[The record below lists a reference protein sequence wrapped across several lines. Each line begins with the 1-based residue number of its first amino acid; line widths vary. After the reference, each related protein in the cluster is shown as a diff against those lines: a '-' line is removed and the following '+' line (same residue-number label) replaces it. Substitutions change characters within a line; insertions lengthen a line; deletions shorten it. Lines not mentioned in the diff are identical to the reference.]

1 MNNYDTLFLKIRS
14 RPSTRLAQGLRKG
27 FLSFSIQQLVLSIGL
42 LSAGIAQMETLTPFD
57 FHSVVY
63 MAWMSSTAHLATL
76 FFLQEYFHSSPVYR
90 AVELFS
96 MLVLLIL
103 LCVALYPTAH
113 WFWADSVLISACLD
127 PAHCLGLQRNV
138 HLLRQR
144 AYANNLPGGLSP
156 QGKISYFILVSSYLW
171 QAASL
176 VEWKAPVLKGLRKP
190 LIWMERAI
198 SHAPLDHSS
207 GKRVAFSE
215 FRHSAFIG
223 VYLFLRAGLDILGSF
238 AFHVTIVFFALCWG
252 LMQILLARLN
262 MLPPSIRLV
271 LGQWD
276 FGQILPLIILLTPLY
291 AVVEHLSS
299 KYNSSPDWSWV
310 ALLLQSDAAPRKQQS
325 VLSIKTT
332 PKMANGSI

>member
-1 MNNYDTLFLKIRS
+1 MNSYDTLFLKIRS

-42 LSAGIAQMETLTPFD
+42 LSAGIAQMATLTPFD
-57 FHSVVY
+57 FHTVVY

-96 MLVLLIL
+96 MLVLLVL

-138 HLLRQR
+138 HSLRQR
-144 AYANNLPGGLSP
+144 ANNATQGLSP
-156 QGKISYFILVSSYLW
+156 QGMISYFILVTSYFW

-176 VEWKAPVLKGLRKP
+176 VERKAPILKVLSKP
-190 LIWMERAI
+190 LIWMEQAI
-198 SHAPLDHSS
+198 SHAPSDHAS
-207 GKRVAFSE
+207 GKRAAFSK
-215 FRHSAFIG
+215 FRHSTLVG
-223 VYLFLRAGLDILGSF
+223 VYLFLRAVLDILGSF
-238 AFHVTIVFFALCWG
+238 AFHVTIVFFVLCWS
-252 LMQILLARLN
+252 LMQNLIARLN

-271 LGQWD
+271 LRKWD
-276 FGQILPLIILLTPLY
+276 FGQILPLIILLTPFY
-291 AVVEHLSS
+291 GVVEHLSS
-299 KYNSSPDWSWV
+299 KCNYFPDWSWV
-310 ALLLQSDAAPRKQQS
+310 ALSSLTNRGVHVELYC
-325 VLSIKTT
+325 
-332 PKMANGSI
+332 